1 MLCYSSKI
9 YFYILQQSHNNQ
21 FKEKEKSDM
30 TKQQTAKTTTTET
43 RNFTDLLRQ
52 YEKEYNNDKTSVTF
66 SNVLDELAT
75 AVAYS
80 VIKKCLDPQRKGRKD
95 GQVSNSGCNT
105 QLDEVKRSI
114 YRDKNTLANID
125 YSCKQAFVTVYN
137 EDGDRQTKTKDSDY
151 RYAYN
156 KLSQQTLGDGLDL
169 VHVAMVALLDESE
182 KADRT
187 KENFLEN
194 TYNVRRLKKKVW
206 IKSEDSINGW
216 ETVETSPIKE
226 VYKAVR
232 REVANNRS
240 LNIDPSNGYLYLE
253 DLATDEESNEETTI
267 YRRLNKFSDLAGNVT
282 DFNGAVK
289 FETVDANSVTDYD
302 TMVEKLELTARQAK
316 ILELRMGGYGY
327 VAIATYLGVN
337 EKSVRDVLKT
347 VQKKAIEKLNLPE
360 YLVKTLTETKQQTAK
375 NKLTDEDKKTIEL
388 LFADGHSMKFIAD
401 RFNVSKM
408 TVSRVINGRK
418 DR

>member
-1 MLCYSSKI
+1 
-9 YFYILQQSHNNQ
+9 
-21 FKEKEKSDM
+21 M

-43 RNFTDLLRQ
+43 RNFADLLRQ
-52 YEKEYNNDKTSVTF
+52 YEKEYNNDKTSVAF

-80 VIKKCLDPQRKGRKD
+80 VIKKCLDPQQKGRKD

-114 YRDKNTLANID
+114 YRDKNTLKNID
-125 YSCKQAFVTVYN
+125 YSCKEAYITTYN
-137 EDGDRQTKTKDSDY
+137 EDGDRVTKTKDSDY
-151 RYAYN
+151 RHAYN
-156 KLSQQTLGDGLDL
+156 KLTQQTLGDGLDL

-194 TYNVRRLKKKVW
+194 TYKVRRLKKKVW
-206 IKSEDSINGW
+206 IKSADSVNGW

-232 REVANNRS
+232 REVSNSRS

-282 DFNGAVK
+282 DYNGAVT
-289 FETVDANSVTDYD
+289 FETVDSASVDKYEN
-302 TMVEKLELTARQAK
+302 MVDALELTARQAK
-316 ILELRMGGYGY
+316 VLELRMGGYGC
-327 VAIATYLGVN
+327 VAIGTYLGVK
-337 EKSVRDVLKT
+337 EESVMSVLKT
-347 VQKKAIEKLNLPE
+347 IQKKAIEKLELPS
-360 YLVKTLTETKQQTAK
+360 YLVKALTETPTTAK
-375 NKLTDEDKKTIEL
+375 KKLTDEDKKTIAL

-401 RFNVSKM
+401 RFNVGKT
-408 TVSRVINGRK
+408 TVARIVTGK
-418 DR
+418 KYK

>member
-1 MLCYSSKI
+1 
-9 YFYILQQSHNNQ
+9 
-21 FKEKEKSDM
+21 M

-52 YEKEYNNDKTSVTF
+52 YEKEYNNDKTSVAF

-125 YSCKQAFVTVYN
+125 YSCKQAFATAYN

-187 KENFLEN
+187 RENFLEN
-194 TYNVRRLKKKVW
+194 TYEVRRLKKKVW
-206 IKSEDSINGW
+206 IKSADSVNGW
-216 ETVETSPIKE
+216 ETVETSPIRE

-232 REVANNRS
+232 REVASSRS

-282 DFNGAVK
+282 DYNGAVT
-289 FETVDANSVTDYD
+289 FETVDSASVDKYEN
-302 TMVEKLELTARQAK
+302 MVDALELTARQAK
-316 ILELRMGGYGY
+316 ILELRMGGYGC
-327 VAIATYLGVN
+327 VAIGTYLGVK
-337 EKSVRDVLKT
+337 EESVTSVLKT
-347 VQKKAIEKLNLPE
+347 IQKKAIDKLELPN
-360 YLVKTLTETKQQTAK
+360 YLVKALTETPTTAK
-375 NKLTDEDKKTIEL
+375 KKLTDEDKKTIAL
-388 LFADGHSMKFIAD
+388 LYAGGHSMKFIAD
-401 RFNVSKM
+401 RFNVGKT
-408 TVSRVINGRK
+408 TVARIVTGK
-418 DR
+418 KYK

>member
-1 MLCYSSKI
+1 
-9 YFYILQQSHNNQ
+9 
-21 FKEKEKSDM
+21 M

-52 YEKEYNNDKTSVTF
+52 YEKEYNNDKTSVAF
-66 SNVLDELAT
+66 SDVLDELAT

-95 GQVSNSGCNT
+95 GEVSNSGCNT

-156 KLSQQTLGDGLDL
+156 KLSRQTLGDGLDL

-187 KENFLEN
+187 KENYLEN
-194 TYNVRRLKKKVW
+194 TYGVRRLKKKVW
-206 IKSEDSINGW
+206 IKSEDSVNGW

-302 TMVEKLELTARQAK
+302 TMVEELELTARQTK

-360 YLVKTLTETKQQTAK
+360 YLVKALTETKQQTAK

>member
-1 MLCYSSKI
+1 
-9 YFYILQQSHNNQ
+9 
-21 FKEKEKSDM
+21 M

-52 YEKEYNNDKTSVTF
+52 YEKEYNNDKTSVAF

-125 YSCKQAFVTVYN
+125 YSCTQAFTTVYN

-151 RYAYN
+151 RYVYN

-187 KENFLEN
+187 RENFLEN
-194 TYNVRRLKKKVW
+194 TYEVRRLKKKVW
-206 IKSEDSINGW
+206 IKSADSVNGW
-216 ETVETSPIKE
+216 ETVETSPIRE

-232 REVANNRS
+232 REVANSRS

-253 DLATDEESNEETTI
+253 DLATDEESSEETTI

-282 DFNGAVK
+282 DYNGAVT
-289 FETVDANSVTDYD
+289 FETVDSASVDKYEN
-302 TMVEKLELTARQAK
+302 MVDALELTARQAK
-316 ILELRMGGYGY
+316 VLELRMGGYGC
-327 VAIATYLGVN
+327 VAIGTYLGVK
-337 EKSVRDVLKT
+337 EESVMSVLKT
-347 VQKKAIEKLNLPE
+347 IQKKAIEKLELPN
-360 YLVKTLTETKQQTAK
+360 YLIKALTETPTTAK
-375 NKLTDEDKKTIEL
+375 KKLTDEDKKTIAL

-401 RFNVSKM
+401 RFNVGKT
-408 TVSRVINGRK
+408 TVARIVTGK
-418 DR
+418 KYK

>member
-1 MLCYSSKI
+1 
-9 YFYILQQSHNNQ
+9 
-21 FKEKEKSDM
+21 M

-52 YEKEYNNDKTSVTF
+52 YEKEYNNDKTSVAF

-125 YSCKQAFVTVYN
+125 YSCKQAFTTVYN

-187 KENFLEN
+187 RENFLEN
-194 TYNVRRLKKKVW
+194 TYEVRRLKKKVW
-206 IKSEDSINGW
+206 IKSADSVNGW
-216 ETVETSPIKE
+216 ETVETSPIRE

-240 LNIDPSNGYLYLE
+240 LNIDPSNGYMYLE
-253 DLATDEESNEETTI
+253 DLAKDEESNEETTI
-267 YRRLNKFSDLAGNVT
+267 YRRLNKFSDLVGNVT
-282 DFNGAVK
+282 DYNGAVT
-289 FETVDANSVTDYD
+289 FETVDSASVDKYEN
-302 TMVEKLELTARQAK
+302 MVDALELTARQAK
-316 ILELRMGGYGY
+316 VLELRMGGYGC
-327 VAIATYLGVN
+327 VAIGTYLGVK
-337 EKSVRDVLKT
+337 EESVMSVLKT
-347 VQKKAIEKLNLPE
+347 IQKKAIEKLELPN
-360 YLVKTLTETKQQTAK
+360 YLVKALTETPTTAK
-375 NKLTDEDKKTIEL
+375 KKLTDEDKKTIAL

-401 RFNVSKM
+401 RFNVGKT
-408 TVSRVINGRK
+408 TVARIVTGK
-418 DR
+418 KYK

>member
-1 MLCYSSKI
+1 
-9 YFYILQQSHNNQ
+9 
-21 FKEKEKSDM
+21 M

-52 YEKEYNNDKTSVTF
+52 YEKEYNNDKTSVAF
-66 SNVLDELAT
+66 SKVLDELAT

-125 YSCKQAFVTVYN
+125 YSCKQAFTTVYN

-169 VHVAMVALLDESE
+169 VHIAMVALLDESE

-187 KENFLEN
+187 RENFLEN

-206 IKSEDSINGW
+206 IKSADSVNGW
-216 ETVETSPIKE
+216 ESVETSPIRE

-232 REVANNRS
+232 REVANSRS

-282 DFNGAVK
+282 DYNGAVT
-289 FETVDANSVTDYD
+289 FETVDSASVDKYEN
-302 TMVEKLELTARQAK
+302 MVDALELTARQAK
-316 ILELRMGGYGY
+316 VLELRMGGYGC
-327 VAIATYLGVN
+327 VAIGTYLGVK
-337 EKSVRDVLKT
+337 EESVMSVLKT
-347 VQKKAIEKLNLPE
+347 IQKKAIDKLELPN
-360 YLVKTLTETKQQTAK
+360 YLVKALTETPTTAK
-375 NKLTDEDKKTIEL
+375 KKLTDEDKKTIAL

-401 RFNVSKM
+401 RFNVGKT
-408 TVSRVINGRK
+408 TVARIVTGK
-418 DR
+418 KYK

>member
-1 MLCYSSKI
+1 
-9 YFYILQQSHNNQ
+9 
-21 FKEKEKSDM
+21 M

-52 YEKEYNNDKTSVTF
+52 YEKEYNNDKTNVAF

-80 VIKKCLDPQRKGRKD
+80 VIKKCLDPQQKGRKD

-114 YRDKNTLANID
+114 YRDKNILANID

-182 KADRT
+182 KADCT

-253 DLATDEESNEETTI
+253 DLATDEESNEEITI

>member
-1 MLCYSSKI
+1 
-9 YFYILQQSHNNQ
+9 
-21 FKEKEKSDM
+21 M

-52 YEKEYNNDKTSVTF
+52 YEKEYNNDKTSVAF

-95 GQVSNSGCNT
+95 GEVSNSGCNT

-125 YSCKQAFVTVYN
+125 YSCKKAFITVYN
-137 EDGDRQTKTKDSDY
+137 EDGDRQTKTADSDY

-156 KLSQQTLGDGLDL
+156 KLTQQTLGDGLDL
-169 VHVAMVALLDESE
+169 VNTAIISLLDEC
-182 KADRT
+182 T
-187 KENFLEN
+187 KVDTTAENFLE
-194 TYNVRRLKKKVW
+194 TVYTVRRLKKKVW
-206 IKSEDSINGW
+206 IKVEDSVNGW
-216 ETVETSPIKE
+216 ETVETSPIRE

-240 LNIDPSNGYLYLE
+240 LNIDPSNGYMYLE

>member
-1 MLCYSSKI
+1 
-9 YFYILQQSHNNQ
+9 
-21 FKEKEKSDM
+21 M

-52 YEKEYNNDKTSVTF
+52 YEKEYNNDKTSVAF

-114 YRDKNTLANID
+114 YRDKNTLANIE
-125 YSCKQAFVTVYN
+125 YSCKQAFTTVYS

-156 KLSQQTLGDGLDL
+156 KLSQQTLGYGLDL

-187 KENFLEN
+187 RENFLEN
-194 TYNVRRLKKKVW
+194 TYEVRRLKKKVW
-206 IKSEDSINGW
+206 IKSADSVNGW
-216 ETVETSPIKE
+216 ETVETSPIRE
-226 VYKAVR
+226 AYKAVR
-232 REVANNRS
+232 REVANSRS

-267 YRRLNKFSDLAGNVT
+267 YRRLNKYSDLAGNVT
-282 DFNGAVK
+282 DYNGAVT
-289 FETVDANSVTDYD
+289 FETVDNASVDKYEN
-302 TMVEKLELTARQAK
+302 MVDALELTARQAK
-316 ILELRMGGYGY
+316 ILELRMGGYGC
-327 VAIATYLGVN
+327 VAIGTYLGVK
-337 EKSVRDVLKT
+337 EESVISVLKT
-347 VQKKAIEKLNLPE
+347 IQKKAIDKLELPN
-360 YLVKTLTETKQQTAK
+360 YLVKALTETPTTAK
-375 NKLTDEDKKTIEL
+375 KKLTDEDKKTIAL
-388 LFADGHSMKFIAD
+388 LYVDGHSMKFIAD
-401 RFNVSKM
+401 RFNVGKT
-408 TVSRVINGRK
+408 TVARIVTGK
-418 DR
+418 KYK

>member
-1 MLCYSSKI
+1 
-9 YFYILQQSHNNQ
+9 
-21 FKEKEKSDM
+21 M

-52 YEKEYNNDKTSVTF
+52 YEKEYNNDKTSVAF

-95 GQVSNSGCNT
+95 GEVSNSGCNT

-187 KENFLEN
+187 KENYLEN
-194 TYNVRRLKKKVW
+194 TYGVRRLKKKVW
-206 IKSEDSINGW
+206 IKSEDSVNGW

-232 REVANNRS
+232 REVANNHS

-302 TMVEKLELTARQAK
+302 TMVEELELTARQTK

-360 YLVKTLTETKQQTAK
+360 YLVKALTETKQQTAK

>member
-1 MLCYSSKI
+1 
-9 YFYILQQSHNNQ
+9 
-21 FKEKEKSDM
+21 M

-52 YEKEYNNDKTSVTF
+52 YEKEYNNDKTSVAF

-156 KLSQQTLGDGLDL
+156 KLSQQTMGDGLDL

-206 IKSEDSINGW
+206 IKSGDSINGW

-360 YLVKTLTETKQQTAK
+360 YLVKALTETKQQTAK

>member
-1 MLCYSSKI
+1 
-9 YFYILQQSHNNQ
+9 
-21 FKEKEKSDM
+21 M

-52 YEKEYNNDKTSVTF
+52 YEKEYNNDKTSVAF

-125 YSCKQAFVTVYN
+125 YSCKQAFTTVYN

-151 RYAYN
+151 RYAYS

-187 KENFLEN
+187 RENFLEN
-194 TYNVRRLKKKVW
+194 TYEVRRLKKKVW
-206 IKSEDSINGW
+206 IKSADSVNGW
-216 ETVETSPIKE
+216 ETVETSPIRE

-232 REVANNRS
+232 REVANSRS
-240 LNIDPSNGYLYLE
+240 LNIDPANGYLYLE
-253 DLATDEESNEETTI
+253 DLVTDEESSEETTI

-282 DFNGAVK
+282 DYNGAVT
-289 FETVDANSVTDYD
+289 FETVDSASVDKYEN
-302 TMVEKLELTARQAK
+302 MVDALELTARQAK
-316 ILELRMGGYGY
+316 VLELRMGGYGC
-327 VAIATYLGVN
+327 VAIGTYLGVK
-337 EKSVRDVLKT
+337 EESVMSVLKT
-347 VQKKAIEKLNLPE
+347 IQKKAIEKLELPN
-360 YLVKTLTETKQQTAK
+360 YLVKALTETPTTAK
-375 NKLTDEDKKTIEL
+375 KKLTDEDKKTIAL

-401 RFNVSKM
+401 RFNVGKT
-408 TVSRVINGRK
+408 TVARIVTGK
-418 DR
+418 KYK

>member
-9 YFYILQQSHNNQ
+9 YFYILQQPHNNQ

-52 YEKEYNNDKTSVTF
+52 YEKEYNNDKTSVAF

-125 YSCKQAFVTVYN
+125 YSCKQAFATVYN

-187 KENFLEN
+187 KENYLEN
-194 TYNVRRLKKKVW
+194 TYGVRRLKKKVW
-206 IKSEDSINGW
+206 IKSEDSVNGW

-302 TMVEKLELTARQAK
+302 AMVEELELTARQTK
-316 ILELRMGGYGY
+316 IVELRMGGYGY

-360 YLVKTLTETKQQTAK
+360 YLVKALTETKQQTAK

>member
-1 MLCYSSKI
+1 
-9 YFYILQQSHNNQ
+9 
-21 FKEKEKSDM
+21 M

-52 YEKEYNNDKTSVTF
+52 YEKEYNNDKTSVAF

-95 GQVSNSGCNT
+95 GEVSNSGCNT

-187 KENFLEN
+187 KENYLEN
-194 TYNVRRLKKKVW
+194 TYGVRRLKKKVW
-206 IKSEDSINGW
+206 IKSEDSVNGW

-302 TMVEKLELTARQAK
+302 TMVEELELTARQTK
-316 ILELRMGGYGY
+316 IVELRMGGYGY

-360 YLVKTLTETKQQTAK
+360 YLVKALTETKQQTAK

>member
-1 MLCYSSKI
+1 
-9 YFYILQQSHNNQ
+9 
-21 FKEKEKSDM
+21 M

-52 YEKEYNNDKTSVTF
+52 YEKEYNNDKTSVAF
-66 SNVLDELAT
+66 SKVLDELAT

-125 YSCKQAFVTVYN
+125 YSCKQAFTTAYN

-156 KLSQQTLGDGLDL
+156 KLSQQTLGDGLDI

-187 KENFLEN
+187 RENFLEN
-194 TYNVRRLKKKVW
+194 TYEVRRLKKKVW
-206 IKSEDSINGW
+206 IKSADSVNGW
-216 ETVETSPIKE
+216 ETVETSPIRE

-282 DFNGAVK
+282 DYNGAVT
-289 FETVDANSVTDYD
+289 FETVDSASIDKYEN
-302 TMVEKLELTARQAK
+302 MVDALELTARQAK
-316 ILELRMGGYGY
+316 VLELRMGGYGC
-327 VAIATYLGVN
+327 VAIGTYLGVK
-337 EKSVRDVLKT
+337 EESVVSVLKT
-347 VQKKAIEKLNLPE
+347 IQKKAIDKLELPN
-360 YLVKTLTETKQQTAK
+360 YLVKALTETPTTAK
-375 NKLTDEDKKTIEL
+375 KKLTDEDKKTIAL

-401 RFNVSKM
+401 RFNVGKT
-408 TVSRVINGRK
+408 TVARIVTGK
-418 DR
+418 KYK

>member
-1 MLCYSSKI
+1 
-9 YFYILQQSHNNQ
+9 
-21 FKEKEKSDM
+21 M

-52 YEKEYNNDKTSVTF
+52 YEKEYNNDKTSVAF

-216 ETVETSPIKE
+216 ETVETSPIKK

>member
-1 MLCYSSKI
+1 
-9 YFYILQQSHNNQ
+9 
-21 FKEKEKSDM
+21 M

-52 YEKEYNNDKTSVTF
+52 YEKEYNNDKTSVAF

-95 GQVSNSGCNT
+95 GEVSNSGCNT

-125 YSCKQAFVTVYN
+125 YSCKQAFTTVYN
-137 EDGDRQTKTKDSDY
+137 EDGDRQTKTKDNDY

-187 KENFLEN
+187 RKNFLEN
-194 TYNVRRLKKKVW
+194 TYEVRRLKKKVW
-206 IKSEDSINGW
+206 IKSADSVNGW
-216 ETVETSPIKE
+216 ETVETSPIRE

-232 REVANNRS
+232 REVANSRS

-253 DLATDEESNEETTI
+253 DLATDEESNEEATI

-282 DFNGAVK
+282 DYNGAVT
-289 FETVDANSVTDYD
+289 FETVDSASVDKYEN
-302 TMVEKLELTARQAK
+302 MVDALELTARQAK
-316 ILELRMGGYGY
+316 VLELRMGGYGY

-347 VQKKAIEKLNLPE
+347 VQKKAIEKLNLSE
-360 YLVKTLTETKQQTAK
+360 YLVKALTETKQQTAK

-388 LFADGHSMKFIAD
+388 LFVDGHSMKFIAD

>member
-1 MLCYSSKI
+1 
-9 YFYILQQSHNNQ
+9 
-21 FKEKEKSDM
+21 M

-52 YEKEYNNDKTSVTF
+52 YEKEYNNDKTSVAF

-95 GQVSNSGCNT
+95 GEVSNSGCNT

-151 RYAYN
+151 RYAYD
-156 KLSQQTLGDGLDL
+156 KLSQQTLGDGLDI

-206 IKSEDSINGW
+206 IKSEDSMNGW

-360 YLVKTLTETKQQTAK
+360 YLVKALTETKQQTAK

>member
-9 YFYILQQSHNNQ
+9 YFYILQQPHNNQ

-52 YEKEYNNDKTSVTF
+52 YEKEYNNDKTSVAF

-95 GQVSNSGCNT
+95 GEVSNSGCNT

>member
-1 MLCYSSKI
+1 
-9 YFYILQQSHNNQ
+9 
-21 FKEKEKSDM
+21 M

-52 YEKEYNNDKTSVTF
+52 YEKEYNNDKTSVAF

-114 YRDKNTLANID
+114 YRDKNTLANIN
-125 YSCKQAFVTVYN
+125 YSCKQAFTTVCN

-187 KENFLEN
+187 RENFLEN
-194 TYNVRRLKKKVW
+194 TYKIRRLKRKVW
-206 IKSEDSINGW
+206 IKSADSVNGW
-216 ETVETSPIKE
+216 ETVETSPIRE

-232 REVANNRS
+232 REVANSRS

-267 YRRLNKFSDLAGNVT
+267 YKRLNKFSDLAGNVT
-282 DFNGAVK
+282 DYNGAVT
-289 FETVDANSVTDYD
+289 FETVDSASVNKYEN
-302 TMVEKLELTARQAK
+302 MVDALELTARQAK
-316 ILELRMGGYGY
+316 VLELRMGGYGC
-327 VAIATYLGVN
+327 VAIGTYLGVK
-337 EKSVRDVLKT
+337 EESVISVLKT
-347 VQKKAIEKLNLPE
+347 IQKKAIEKLELPN
-360 YLVKTLTETKQQTAK
+360 YLVKALTETPTTAK
-375 NKLTDEDKKTIEL
+375 KKLTDEDKKTIAL

-401 RFNVSKM
+401 RFNVGKT
-408 TVSRVINGRK
+408 TVARIVTGK
-418 DR
+418 KYK

>member
-1 MLCYSSKI
+1 
-9 YFYILQQSHNNQ
+9 
-21 FKEKEKSDM
+21 M

-52 YEKEYNNDKTSVTF
+52 YEKEYNNDKTSVAF

-114 YRDKNTLANID
+114 YRDKNTLSNID
-125 YSCKQAFVTVYN
+125 YSCEQAFTTVYN

-187 KENFLEN
+187 RENFLEN
-194 TYNVRRLKKKVW
+194 TYEVRRLKKKVW
-206 IKSEDSINGW
+206 IKSADSVNGW
-216 ETVETSPIKE
+216 ETVETSPIRE

-232 REVANNRS
+232 REVASSRS
-240 LNIDPSNGYLYLE
+240 LNIDPSNGYMYLE
-253 DLATDEESNEETTI
+253 DLATDEESNEEATI

-282 DFNGAVK
+282 DYNGAVT
-289 FETVDANSVTDYD
+289 FETVDSASVDKYEN
-302 TMVEKLELTARQAK
+302 MVDALELTARQAK
-316 ILELRMGGYGY
+316 VLELRMGGYGC
-327 VAIATYLGVN
+327 VAIGTYLGVR
-337 EKSVRDVLKT
+337 EESVISVLKT
-347 VQKKAIEKLNLPE
+347 IQKKAIEKLELPD
-360 YLVKTLTETKQQTAK
+360 YLVKALTETPTTAK
-375 NKLTDEDKKTIEL
+375 KKLTDEDKKTIAL

-401 RFNVSKM
+401 RFNVGKT
-408 TVSRVINGRK
+408 TVARIVTGK
-418 DR
+418 KYK

>member
-1 MLCYSSKI
+1 
-9 YFYILQQSHNNQ
+9 
-21 FKEKEKSDM
+21 M

-52 YEKEYNNDKTSVTF
+52 YEKEYNNDKTSVAF

-114 YRDKNTLANID
+114 YRDKNTLKNID
-125 YSCKQAFVTVYN
+125 YSCKEAYITTYN
-137 EDGDRQTKTKDSDY
+137 EDGDRVTKTKDSDY
-151 RYAYN
+151 RHAYN
-156 KLSQQTLGDGLDL
+156 KLTQQTLGNGLDL

-194 TYNVRRLKKKVW
+194 TYKVRRLKKKVW
-206 IKSEDSINGW
+206 IKSADSVNGW

-232 REVANNRS
+232 REVSNSRS

-282 DFNGAVK
+282 DYNGAVT
-289 FETVDANSVTDYD
+289 FETVDSASVDKYEN
-302 TMVEKLELTARQAK
+302 MVDALELTARQAK
-316 ILELRMGGYGY
+316 VLELRMGGYGC
-327 VAIATYLGVN
+327 VAIGTYLGVK
-337 EKSVRDVLKT
+337 EESVMSVLKT
-347 VQKKAIEKLNLPE
+347 IQKKAIEKLELPS
-360 YLVKTLTETKQQTAK
+360 YLVKALTETPTTAK
-375 NKLTDEDKKTIEL
+375 KKLTDEDKKTIAL

-401 RFNVSKM
+401 RFNVGK
-408 TVSRVINGRK
+408 TAVARIVTGK
-418 DR
+418 KYK